1 MLRQMRYLI
10 ALLAIL
16 AGLGN
21 LSVADGPPIPVST
34 SGKIFA
40 LSLPT
45 DTGITAEFSKAYENS
60 GATAVLLNV
69 TWEKCEPN
77 NPGKGSPK
85 YDFAPLDNHPLAKIS
100 KTRIVRINLEN
111 SWAEKIKSQD
121 PAGYWKLVESF
132 VQELVKYA
140 GSKGI
145 SHFAYRLENIP
156 ENVSLYY
163 SEPAET
169 LKHIYKAAKS
179 AMPGCTII
187 VEQSTG
193 AGADAVAWL
202 YRIGAKGSFDA
213 AAIRVAKK
221 PCEPTDMFEVVAAHR
236 ELARNGDENKKL
248 LIIGGCVPESRST
261 VSPKMLQTT
270 IENDIRNI
278 LTERDIY
285 DTAWVVGEIFE
296 LPNLPSHELLKSLPT
311 QFPQLRVSAQLTS
324 PDPLFNYVVETP
336 YKLSISVS
344 NQTQSEIKLENF
356 GFALRG
362 DQEWPLEAK
371 RDGEAPTTVPAGGT
385 ATASFTV
392 SLPKETAGRQVTL
405 VSTVN
410 YSTGGRSH
418 SADSWLTMV
427 PIPQYEITILPFR
440 LILDPR
446 KESGEQVGMSVI
458 NHTKDMLEGKIT
470 LSPYTGI
477 KVKPAE
483 FNTKIDALGL
493 EGFAFNV
500 DAEKGTA
507 PGHYAVFVDVA
518 GKAKEWQAVDV
529 ALLARKVPKAITID
543 GKQDDWQQYTGEFIL
558 LSTQEQKPAGKG
570 YIAYDDSCLYLA
582 IELTKPDSASFDPK
596 NPRETL
602 LIGFDPL
609 IDGARV
615 AGGGYRED
623 DYELELSVDR
633 RTGPVVKR
641 TQAPPGKPTGIIKPI
656 RFVLSTSEKFAVYE
670 ISIPWSELEPLHPTK
685 DSSFAISVLAKIESQ
700 TSTHEIEWG
709 GGLRKTK
716 DPRMFLPVILSE

>member
-1 MLRQMRYLI
+1 MRYLI
-10 ALLAIL
+10 ALLGVL
-16 AGLGN
+16 AGLSN

-45 DTGITAEFSKAYENS
+45 DTGITAEFATAYEKS

-69 TWEKCEPN
+69 TWEQCEPSD
-77 NPGKGSPK
+77 PGKGSPK
-85 YDFAPLDNHPLAKIS
+85 YDFSLLDNHPLAKIS
-100 KTRIVRINLEN
+100 KTRIIRISLEN

-121 PAGYWKLVESF
+121 LTGYWKLVESF
-132 VQELVKYA
+132 VQELVKHA

-156 ENVSLYY
+156 GDVSLPY
-163 SEPAET
+163 SEPAEP
-169 LKHIYKAAKS
+169 LKHIYQAAKS

-187 VEQSTG
+187 VEQPTG
-193 AGADAVAWL
+193 TGADAVARL
-202 YRIGAKGSFDA
+202 YRIGAKGYFDV
-213 AAIRVAKK
+213 AAIRAAKK
-221 PCEPTDMFEVVAAHR
+221 PCEPTDMFEVIVAHR

-248 LIIGGCVPESRST
+248 LIIGGCGPESQVT
-261 VSPKMLQTT
+261 ASPKTLQTT
-270 IENDIRNI
+270 IENDLRNI

-285 DTAWVVGEIFE
+285 ETAWVVGEVFE
-296 LPNLPSHELLKSLPT
+296 LPNLPNNELLKSLPT
-311 QFPQLRVSAQLTS
+311 QFPQLQVTAQLTS
-324 PDPLFNYVVETP
+324 TDPLFNYVVETP

-356 GFALRG
+356 GFSLRG
-362 DQEWPLEAK
+362 EQEWPLEAK
-371 RDGEAPTTVPAGGT
+371 KEGETPTTVAAGGT

-410 YSTGGRSH
+410 YSIGGKSH

-427 PIPQYEITILPFR
+427 PTPQYEITILPFR

-470 LSPYTGI
+470 LSPYAGI

-483 FNTKIDALGL
+483 FNTKIDPLGL

-500 DAEKGTA
+500 AAEKDTA

-529 ALLARKVPKAITID
+529 ALLARKAQKAITID
-543 GKQDDWQQYTGEFIL
+543 GKLDDWQQNSAEFIL
-558 LSTQEQKPAGKG
+558 LSAQDRKPAGKG
-570 YIAYDDSCLYLA
+570 CITYDDSNLYLA
-582 IELTKPDSASFDPK
+582 IEITKPENVSFDPK
-596 NPRETL
+596 NPREIL

-615 AGGGYRED
+615 AGGGYRDD
-623 DYELELSVDR
+623 DYELEFSVDR

-641 TQAPPGKPTGIIKPI
+641 NQAPPGKPTGIIKPI
-656 RFVLSTSEKFAVYE
+656 RFVFSTSEKSAVYE
-670 ISIPWSELEPLHPTK
+670 ISVPWSELEPLRPTK
-685 DSSFAISVLAKIESQ
+685 DSSFAMSVLARIGSQ
-700 TSTHEIEWG
+700 TSAHEIEWG
-709 GGLRKTK
+709 GGLRTVK